1 MMLLAVM
8 VCQPCAHLL
17 AFSANEMAV
26 DMTANLISGSDE
38 PVEQNGTKRSRRIK
52 RDISMYERDGFIHVD
67 VCVDYVLLRVQVQN
81 GNGDIIY
88 NVCFKNNE
96 ENQMVIDTSFIPSGE
111 YYVGIS
117 IDGNSHEYCFAI
129 E

>member
-1 MMLLAVM
+1 MLLAV
-8 VCQPCAHLL
+8 
-17 AFSANEMAV
+17 NERAV
-26 DMTANLISGSDE
+26 DMTANRISCSDE
-38 PVEQNGTKRSRRIK
+38 PVELNGIKRSRRIM

-67 VCVDYVLLRVQVQN
+67 ICVNYVLLRVQVQN

-111 YYVGIS
+111 YYVVIS
-117 IDGNSHEYCFAI
+117 IDGNSHEYCFTI

>member
-1 MMLLAVM
+1 M
-8 VCQPCAHLL
+8 
-17 AFSANEMAV
+17 
-26 DMTANLISGSDE
+26 
-38 PVEQNGTKRSRRIK
+38 
-52 RDISMYERDGFIHVD
+52 RDISMYECDGFIHVD
-67 VCVDYVLLRVQVQN
+67 VCVNYVLLRVQVQN

-111 YYVGIS
+111 YYVVIS

>member
-1 MMLLAVM
+1 MLLAVM
-8 VCQPCAHLL
+8 VCQPCTHLL
-17 AFSANEMAV
+17 AFSANERAV
-26 DMTANLISGSDE
+26 DMTANLMSGSDE
-38 PVEQNGTKRSRRIK
+38 PVEMNGTKRSRRIM
-52 RDISMYERDGFIHVD
+52 RDISMYECDGFIHVD
-67 VCVDYVLLRVQVQN
+67 VCVNYVLLRVQVQN